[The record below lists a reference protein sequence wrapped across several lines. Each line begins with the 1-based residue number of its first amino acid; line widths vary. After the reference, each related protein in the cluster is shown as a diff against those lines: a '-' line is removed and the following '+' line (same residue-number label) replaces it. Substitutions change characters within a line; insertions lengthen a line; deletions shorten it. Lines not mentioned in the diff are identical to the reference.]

1 MSIAELINGAQFD
14 DLFIDELG
22 WNVPRN
28 LREQSLVIEG
38 EPYAVRPVA
47 DYKALSVWVCD
58 QLLSPYIQRR
68 VHKALTET
76 ATEHLLIFHDR
87 ERQVWVWP
95 ESTKRRGSQT
105 RLTPQR
111 HLVGDH
117 NLQLE
122 QRLGRLR
129 VTIGQDV
136 PVVDMLRGIQDAF
149 DADAEAAVRIGDLHD
164 HLLEDGFGGRDLEVF
179 LTRLLFCFF
188 GDDSALF
195 GDDGQLYE
203 LLERSSPAGEDLR
216 GMFEGLFDV
225 LNTPENERTGVAA
238 ELSSFAYVNGG
249 LFRVP
254 SAVPDFN
261 VASRR
266 LLLLCSQIDWSGISP
281 AIFGAMFQ
289 GLLEGTVEHL
299 VDASVDRRASR
310 RALGAHYTSE
320 PNILRVINPLF
331 LDGLRNELAAGDGDA
346 SALEALHTKIA
357 RLTFLDPACG
367 CGNFLVVAYQQLRL
381 LEMDILEQLIALPG
395 SRFKSGETAAMSVVN
410 VDQFFGIEISVS
422 ASNIATVALW
432 ITDHQMNSESLRR
445 FGVARPSVPLESSP
459 FIVQE
464 NALTYSW
471 DLVLPATDC
480 DYVMGNPPFVGKQYQ
495 SADQKSDLAI
505 AFRIG
510 KTAAL
515 RGAGVL
521 DYVTGWFVKAVDYIE
536 RSGSST
542 VAELDIFAAD
552 ESGWGGADKA
562 RELPDRLHGSQGVS
576 VGLVATNSITQGEQV
591 GVLWPWVL
599 SRGIK
604 ITYAH
609 RSFQWS
615 NEAPGVAQVQC
626 VIIGLSKT
634 PADRRRLYDYSL
646 DPRGEPVEVE
656 AANINPYLLDAP
668 DVVASI
674 ERKPLPG
681 ARPLVW
687 GNMPNDDGHLILS
700 EDEMAALRASEPE
713 IATAHVRLFWG
724 SRELIQ
730 SRPRYCLW
738 LVGASESD
746 IAASPFLSAHVE
758 LVREA
763 RRKSKRPATIALARK
778 PHLFGEIRQKP
789 GPYIA
794 IPEVSSERRRFVPI
808 ALLDDNV
815 VASNKLYMMPD
826 GGLFEFGILNS
837 TMHNAWVRIVSG
849 RLENRIQY
857 SAGIVYNNFAWPTG
871 SAHEGEV
878 RGRAQAVLDARSAHQ
893 GWSLAQLYGSDAMPA
908 DLELAHAELDLAV
921 DAAYGYAGDG
931 HDAGRAELLFKMLKE
946 ARERAGRSR

>member
-68 VHKALTET
+68 VHKTLTET
-76 ATEHLLIFHDR
+76 ATEHLLIFHDG

-105 RLTPQR
+105 RLTPQL

-164 HLLEDGFGGRDLEVF
+164 HLLEEGFGGRDLEVF

-195 GDDGQLYE
+195 GDDGQLHE

-216 GMFEGLFDV
+216 DMFEGLFDV
-225 LNTPENERTGVAA
+225 LNTPENERTDVAA

-254 SAVPDFN
+254 SPVPDFN

-331 LDGLRNELAAGDGDA
+331 LDGLRKELATAEGDA
-346 SALEALHTKIA
+346 GALEALHTKIA

-471 DLVLPATDC
+471 DLVLPAIDC

-552 ESGWGGADKA
+552 ESGWGGAEKA

-713 IATAHVRLFWG
+713 IATAYVRLFWG

-738 LVGASESD
+738 LVG
-746 IAASPFLSAHVE
+746 
-758 LVREA
+758 
-763 RRKSKRPATIALARK
+763 
-778 PHLFGEIRQKP
+778 
-789 GPYIA
+789 
-794 IPEVSSERRRFVPI
+794 
-808 ALLDDNV
+808 
-815 VASNKLYMMPD
+815 
-826 GGLFEFGILNS
+826 NS
-837 TMHNAWVRIVSG
+837 IVS
-849 RLENRIQY
+849 
-857 SAGIVYNNFAWPTG
+857 F
-871 SAHEGEV
+871 
-878 RGRAQAVLDARSAHQ
+878 D
-893 GWSLAQLYGSDAMPA
+893 
-908 DLELAHAELDLAV
+908 
-921 DAAYGYAGDG
+921 
-931 HDAGRAELLFKMLKE
+931 
-946 ARERAGRSR
+946 